1 MKTYSTKLADIKR
14 ESYTIDASDQILG
27 RLAARIAVLLM
38 GKDKPLF
45 TRNMDVGDFVIVTNA
60 EKIKVTGN
68 KIQQKTYYRHSGYPG
83 GLKSTTLGKMM
94 TTHPDRVIEYAVKG
108 MLPTNRLRARM
119 MKRLR
124 IYPGEIPAM
133 SHAAATA
140 ASETKGDNI
149 NE

>member
-94 TTHPDRVIEYAVKG
+94 STHPDRVIEYAVKG

-133 SHAAATA
+133 SHTAVTA

>member
-68 KIQQKTYYRHSGYPG
+68 KILIIAIQ
-83 GLKSTTLGKMM
+83 
-94 TTHPDRVIEYAVKG
+94 D
-108 MLPTNRLRARM
+108 
-119 MKRLR
+119 
-124 IYPGEIPAM
+124 IPAV
-133 SHAAATA
+133 
-140 ASETKGDNI
+140 
-149 NE
+149 